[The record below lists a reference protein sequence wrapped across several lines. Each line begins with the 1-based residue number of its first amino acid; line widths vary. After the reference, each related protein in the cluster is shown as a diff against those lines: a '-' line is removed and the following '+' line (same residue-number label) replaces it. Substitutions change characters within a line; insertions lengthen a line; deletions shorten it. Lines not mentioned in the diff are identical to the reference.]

1 MDNENTLESAYR
13 YFYALEE
20 LTAKEMANLIC
31 DNDLR
36 QKKSLKYANSNF
48 KNVCQRIRDTVKR
61 RDIKFHGQY
70 TVNTKI
76 NSKILFEWAAKE
88 YPEFYKKLPP
98 EIILNNFNFSCTLPQ
113 IVSSISLVSIPDDT
127 EELRHQFIKIN
138 KENMELKEKIQ
149 LLEAEI
155 KRLRVFEIKKKGK
168 LNDSRTGGKNSK
180 GTPKH
185 Y

>member
-1 MDNENTLESAYR
+1 MDNDTLESAYC

-36 QKKSLKYANSNF
+36 KKKSLKYANSDF
-48 KNVCQRIRDTVKR
+48 KNVCQRIRDAVKR
-61 RDIKFHGQY
+61 LDIKFHSQY

-98 EIILNNFNFSCTLPQ
+98 EIILNNLSFSCTFPNL
-113 IVSSISLVSIPDDT
+113 VSSMYVISIPDDT
-127 EELRHQFIKIN
+127 EELRHQFTKIHN
-138 KENMELKEKIQ
+138 ENMELKETIH

-168 LNDSRTGGKNSK
+168 LKDSSTGGKNSTGITK
-180 GTPKH
+180 N